1 MLNKWLL
8 LSDAEDQAGVR
19 GYLKICMAILGPGAD
34 APVSGSIYSFGI
46 TLLHLCKELHA
57 LVCQMIV

>member
-34 APVSGSIYSFGI
+34 APVSVSIYSLGVLF
-46 TLLHLCKELHA
+46 LLMCKELYV